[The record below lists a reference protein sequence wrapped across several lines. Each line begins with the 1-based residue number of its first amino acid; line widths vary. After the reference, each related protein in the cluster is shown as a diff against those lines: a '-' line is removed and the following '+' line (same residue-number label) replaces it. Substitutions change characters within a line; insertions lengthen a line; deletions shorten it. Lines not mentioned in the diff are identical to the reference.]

1 MKTQTILI
9 TGATSGI
16 GRSTALHLAARGHT
30 VFAAGRRVHALES
43 LKQEEPRIHTVVL
56 DVTRQESIADAHE
69 QILAETNGRGLDVLV
84 NNAGYGHLAPVEL
97 LTGEE
102 LRDLYE
108 TNVFGLMAMTRK
120 FLPEMRKRGSGR
132 IINTSSV
139 GGRVTLP
146 FFGAYDSTKY
156 AVESLSD
163 AMRYE
168 LTPFGIQT
176 VLIEPGLI
184 KTEFVDR
191 STELVDQ
198 RRGEDN
204 PYRAV
209 LEHTDEMR
217 RQMHAMSVSPGVIA
231 RAIRRAVESRW
242 PRARYVAPLRTYFL
256 IVFMKFLPTRWV
268 DGAMRMS
275 VGLTRKRLRVKTSQA
290 VAPGGV

>member
-16 GRSTALHLAARGHT
+16 GRTTALHLAARGHI

-43 LKQEEPRIHTVVL
+43 LRQEEPRIHTVVL
-56 DVTRQESIADAHE
+56 DITKQESIDAAHA
-69 QILAETNGRGLDVLV
+69 QILAETGGRGLDVLV
-84 NNAGYGHLAPVEL
+84 NNAGYGHFAPLEL
-97 LTGEE
+97 LTDRE
-102 LRDLYE
+102 LRGMYE

-120 FLPEMRKRGSGR
+120 FLPEMRRRGSGR

-146 FFGAYDSTKY
+146 FFGGYDSTKY

-184 KTEFVDR
+184 KTEFVDL
-191 STELVDQ
+191 STQLVDQ
-198 RRGEDN
+198 RNDADS
-204 PYRAV
+204 PYMAV

-217 RQMHAMSVSPGVIA
+217 RRMHAMSVGPEVIA
-231 RAIRRAVESRW
+231 RVIRRAVESRR
-242 PRARYVAPLRTYFL
+242 PNARYVAPFRTYLL
-256 IVFMKFLPTRWV
+256 IGLMKFLPTRWV
-268 DGAMRMS
+268 DAAVRMS
-275 VGLTRKRLRVKTSQA
+275 SGLSRKGLRLGTS
-290 VAPGGV
+290 

>member
-16 GRSTALHLAARGHT
+16 GRTTALHLAARGHT
-30 VFAAGRRVHALES
+30 VFAAGRRVDALES
-43 LKQEEPRIHTVVL
+43 LKLEDPRIHTVVL
-56 DVTRQESIADAHE
+56 DVTRQESIDAAHE
-69 QILAETNGRGLDVLV
+69 QILAETDGFGLDVLV
-84 NNAGYGHLAPVEL
+84 NNAGFGHLAPVEL
-97 LTGEE
+97 VTDEE
-102 LRDLYE
+102 LRAVYD

-146 FFGAYDSTKY
+146 FFGAYNSTKY

-168 LTPFGIQT
+168 LTPFGIHT

-184 KTEFVDR
+184 KTEFVGR
-191 STELVDQ
+191 SMERLGQ
-198 RRGEDN
+198 YNGEDN

-209 LEHTDEMR
+209 FERSDEMR
-217 RQMHAMSVSPGVIA
+217 QQMDAISVGPEVIG
-231 RAIRRAVESRW
+231 RAIRRAVESRR
-242 PRARYVAPLRTYFL
+242 PRARYVAPFSTYFL
-256 IVFMKFLPTRWV
+256 IGFMKFLPTRWV
-268 DGAMRMS
+268 DAIVRMS
-275 VGLTRKRLRVKTSQA
+275 VGLSRKRLRVKTSKKK
-290 VAPGGV
+290 